1 VAVLAELVMV
11 RAAVV
16 VLAVTG
22 LAQEPQ
28 VEELL
33 LNPQLAWQLRLITQ

>member
-1 VAVLAELVMV
+1 MV

-16 VLAVTG
+16 VLAVTE
-22 LAQEPQ
+22 LAREPQ

-33 LNPQLAWQLRLITQ
+33 PNPQLAWQLQQITQ